1 MHHLQYGMPYGM
13 PYAMPYGMPYG
24 VPAGVYGG
32 SGSGGARDLG
42 VPIDTIMISNISL
55 STTEENLSTIMNGF
69 AGYKR
74 SKLINNGKFCTAWV
88 QFEDVKGAEA
98 AINSLNGSSTLAL
111 DAQGL
116 RVAFSKKPMGVPGRA
131 TLAGPA

>member
-1 MHHLQYGMPYGM
+1 
-13 PYAMPYGMPYG
+13 MPYGMPYG